1 MVVIHRSKG
10 GAYVLAE
17 MDGAVS
23 RLRYASFRVVPYFAQ
38 SLENI
43 PLTSLLVVEDL
54 EEVLVRSDDYP
65 LADDPDDLVDYLEG
79 EAG

>member
-1 MVVIHRSKG
+1 
-10 GAYVLAE
+10 

-23 RLRYASFRVVPYFAQ
+23 RLQYATFHIVPYLPQ

-43 PLTSLLVVEDL
+43 PVASIL
-54 EEVLVRSDDYP
+54 EAKDFVLVLADDYP
-65 LADDPDDLVDYLEG
+65 LVDDLVDLVYYLEG